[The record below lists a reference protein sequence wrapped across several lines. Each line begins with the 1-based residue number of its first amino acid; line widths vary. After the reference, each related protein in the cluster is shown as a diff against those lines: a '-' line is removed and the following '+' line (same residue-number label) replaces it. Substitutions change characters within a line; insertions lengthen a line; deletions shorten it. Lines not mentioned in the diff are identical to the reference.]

1 MLSFGV
7 NYYILSF
14 QMYFS
19 KWTDGVKEESVSR
32 IRKANGTQEKI
43 KRITFSMINKIK
55 NTLFMILSTEKKS
68 MT

>member
-1 MLSFGV
+1 
-7 NYYILSF
+7 
-14 QMYFS
+14 MYFS

-43 KRITFSMINKIK
+43 KRITFSMMFKIK
-55 NTLFMILSTEKKS
+55 STSYMISSTEIKS